1 MSFFQ
6 SAAVIGSGLSVQ
18 REVMDVIAENLA
30 NINTMETPE
39 GGPYQR
45 KIPIISTKEGGG
57 SSFSN
62 VLGQRI
68 HKQVKIAG
76 IVKDQSPPIMQYDPT
91 HPMADSKGYVRKPNI
106 NQTMEMVR
114 MMDASR
120 AYEENVAVF
129 NASKAMAQKS
139 LQIGN

>member
-62 VLGQRI
+62 VLGT
-68 HKQVKIAG
+68 KE
-76 IVKDQSPPIMQYDPT
+76 Y
-91 HPMADSKGYVRKPNI
+91 I
-106 NQTMEMVR
+106 NR
-114 MMDASR
+114 L
-120 AYEENVAVF
+120 
-129 NASKAMAQKS
+129 K
-139 LQIGN
+139 